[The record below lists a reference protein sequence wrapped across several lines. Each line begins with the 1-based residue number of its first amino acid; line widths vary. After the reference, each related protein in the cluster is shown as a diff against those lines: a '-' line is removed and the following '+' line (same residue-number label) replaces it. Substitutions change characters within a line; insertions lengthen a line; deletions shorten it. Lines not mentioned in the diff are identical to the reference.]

1 MAMILYLTKQQYL
14 RWCEHRK
21 LMRDHSLSHKG
32 ISSWICENRD
42 PHDVKTIILSICRYG
57 YSVFY
62 YRHIRKFFT
71 RVNGTKPV
79 SRASGV
85 NALHALWKDGFI
97 DIEKRKDGNRSRYTR
112 LFPVD
117 DWEQVYSK
125 VVNK

>member
-1 MAMILYLTKQQYL
+1 VAMTLYLTKQQYL

-21 LMRDHSLSHKG
+21 LMSDHSLSHKG

-79 SRASGV
+79 SRVSGV

-112 LFPVD
+112 LFDVK
-117 DWEQVYSK
+117 DWEEVYDK
-125 VVNK
+125 VVNG